1 MFKQYDA
8 KIMRS
13 FKINFVAY
21 APSLS
26 IRKLLQMRCG
36 KVLSFCFNKVF
47 NLKSFVNRI
56 RKFDSLRLKRIYVSS
71 TDVKL
76 NKL

>member
-1 MFKQYDA
+1 MHHPLIHPYYKSLTLS
-8 KIMRS
+8 RS
-13 FKINFVAY
+13 M
-21 APSLS
+21 
-26 IRKLLQMRCG
+26 LQMRCG
-36 KVLSFCFNKVF
+36 KAQSFCFNKVF